1 MGGNITPKLETLY
14 VHEQI
19 SQLLSVS
26 VIISKILVMRS
37 HFQAK
42 IKRYIMALFW
52 RNKFINI
59 FPWL

>member
-19 SQLLSVS
+19 SQLLSAS

-42 IKRYIMALFW
+42 IKRHIMALFCK
-52 RNKFINI
+52 NKFINI